1 MGKHTKQKNSR
12 INLRALSTGV
22 LAIGLLATQTAG
34 ASAAVTAG
42 AGNAGSFERTAITVP
57 LDTTVTPVVQ
67 APANAAYSLNMQA
80 TGGVNRTSVEV
91 KAEADRV
98 AAEKAA
104 AVEAERVAAEAQAAQ
119 VAATQA
125 QQAAAVQ
132 PVSYNTPA
140 PAGVAT
146 LNNTAAAPSAPV
158 ASTGRSAAIYSAAM
172 AQLGVNQDCTMLA
185 TNALAAAGINFH
197 DWPAGYMSLGT
208 ITNNPVPGDL
218 IYYADGGMGMAHIAV
233 YAGPGANGQGMAIH
247 GGFNGNSTVLA
258 PAQLGSGAVF
268 IHVA

>member
-12 INLRALSTGV
+12 INLRALSTGA
-22 LAIGLLATQTAG
+22 LALGLLVTQTAG

-42 AGNAGSFERTAITVP
+42 AGNADSFERTAITVP
-57 LDTTVTPVVQ
+57 LDTSVTPVVQ

-98 AAEKAA
+98 AAEQAA

-119 VAATQA
+119 AQQVAATQA
-125 QQAAAVQ
+125 QQAAAIQ
-132 PVSYNTPA
+132 QVSYNTAA
-140 PAGVAT
+140 PTGAVGS
-146 LNNTAAAPSAPV
+146 NNTPAPSAPV
-158 ASTGRSAAIYSAAM
+158 ASTGRSATIYSAAM

-233 YAGPGANGQGMAIH
+233 YAGGGKAIH